1 MLPDSA
7 DPVNVG
13 VVSLVA
19 IVPVMLGASGA
30 VKSIFNPKGLLVTVL
45 EPVPVDAV
53 IEYCPSAKAVVVWYE
68 NSPAESAVAD
78 PNKVDPLYTF
88 TVEPATA
95 TPENNGVVSFVGLLA
110 VTFKAITCKVNGLL
124 AALTFPEA
132 SVAVAVMS
140 CDPKLNSGDVNE

>member
-30 VKSIFNPKGLLVTVL
+30 VKSIFKPKGLLVTVL

-53 IEYCPSAKAVVVWYE
+53 IEYSPSAKAVVVWYE

-110 VTFKAITCKVNGLL
+110 VTVKATTCKVNGLL

>member
-1 MLPDSA
+1 M
-7 DPVNVG
+7 
-13 VVSLVA
+13 
-19 IVPVMLGASGA
+19 VPVIVGASGA
-30 VKSIFNPKGLLVTVL
+30 VKSIFNAKGLLVSVL

-53 IEYCPSAKAVVVWYE
+53 IEYCPSAKAVVVWCE
-68 NSPAESAVAD
+68 NSPAESAVAE

-95 TPENNGVVSFVGLLA
+95 TPESNGVVSFVGLFA
-110 VTFKAITCKVNGLL
+110 VTVKTTTCKVNGLL

-140 CDPKLNSGDVNE
+140 CDPELNSGDVNE